1 MRRKTLDILLTTGG
15 VVVAAVLL
23 ISGLLLTWGHN
34 FATDE
39 VNSQLS
45 AQKIFF
51 PKAGSEQLNDPK
63 VKPYIE
69 QYAGQQLTTGDQA
82 KAFADHYIKVHLDES
97 TGGRT
102 YSELSTQSRQNPGD
116 AELAGLV
123 QTAFRGETLRGMLL
137 NAYAWDTMGKI
148 AWYASIAAYA
158 GAALMLVLSLLGF
171 AHLRRVSP
179 DAEVFVGNRPAEKV
193 TA

>member
-63 VKPYIE
+63 VKPYLE

-102 YSELSTQSRQNPGD
+102 YSELSSLSRQSPDD

-179 DAEVFVGNRPAEKV
+179 DAEVFAGRRPAEKV